1 MTRDTVATETATTR
15 PLEGTLAA
23 ALPLDTYD
31 GGAPVA
37 IAGRGAAA
45 RVLNDPLPRVIWGVG
60 APAVTSNLLMI
71 VFASADAFW
80 VGTRLGSVALAAVA
94 TSLFWIWLFV
104 SIAEMVGVGLTAVA
118 ARRHGEGNPAEAARV
133 VGEALAY
140 AVALGAVVAIT
151 GTLGLRWLLD
161 ALHNPP
167 AVRAIG
173 ASYLGTYVLGMP
185 LIFGYFAV
193 DAAFR
198 ASGDTRTP
206 LVLLASSVALTLVLD
221 PVLMLG
227 LGGVPALGVTGAAV
241 ATIATRGGACLLGV
255 VLLARRGMI
264 RLAPLRTESL
274 AAITRVG
281 LPTAVTGVLFSAIYV
296 GVTRVVSPFG
306 TAPLAAMGLGFRIE
320 SWMYMVGVGF
330 GAAAAAIVG
339 QNMGA
344 GQIARAARA
353 GWLTVGYG
361 TLVSLIAV
369 AAEVL
374 VPERMA
380 GIFTADPAVVIETA
394 RYLRIAAGA
403 QLFTAAELVLEGALG
418 GAGATAAAMVVS
430 SAISASRIPL
440 AIWAAP
446 RWGTTGIWSVIAAT
460 AAGRGIGMMML
471 WRAGWWKRTAV

>member
-1 MTRDTVATETATTR
+1 VTAR
-15 PLEGTLAA
+15 PLENTPAA

-37 IAGRGAAA
+37 IAGTRAVAA
-45 RVLNDPLPRVIWGVG
+45 VLHDPLPRVIWRVG

-80 VGTRLGSVALAAVA
+80 VGTRLGSTALAAVA

-104 SIAEMVGVGLTAVA
+104 SIAEMVSVGLTAVA
-118 ARRHGEGNPAEAARV
+118 ARRHGEQRPADAARV

-140 AVALGAVVAIT
+140 SVVLGTVVAVG
-151 GTLGLRWLLD
+151 GTLGLPWLLG

-167 AVRAIG
+167 AIRALG

-206 LVLLASSVALTLVLD
+206 LLLLASSVALTLVLD
-221 PVLMLG
+221 PMLILG
-227 LGGVPALGVTGAAV
+227 LGGLPALGITGAAV
-241 ATIATRGGACLLGV
+241 ATIATRGGACLLGI
-255 VLLARRGMI
+255 VLLARRRMI
-264 RLAPLRTESL
+264 RVAPVRAASL
-274 AAITRVG
+274 AAITRIG
-281 LPTAVTGVLFSAIYV
+281 LPTALTGVLFSAIYV
-296 GVTRVVSPFG
+296 AVTRTVSPFG
-306 TAPLAAMGLGFRIE
+306 TPALAAMGLGFRIE

-344 GQIARAARA
+344 GQVSRAARA

-369 AAEVL
+369 AFEL
-374 VPERMA
+374 LLPERMA
-380 GIFTADPAVVIETA
+380 SIFTSDPAVVTETA
-394 RYLRIAAGA
+394 HYLRIAAAA

-418 GAGATAAAMVVS
+418 GAGATASPMVVS
-430 SAISASRIPL
+430 TAISASRIPL
-440 AIWAAP
+440 ASWAAA

-460 AAGRGIGMMML
+460 AAGRGIGMMAL
-471 WRAGWWKRTAV
+471 WRAGRWKRTSV